1 MRWQNWL
8 IDLIFGVGCGIFI
21 FKAMNI
27 TSLNALRQLYKHPD
41 ERAIKKQITALDAH
55 CKSFIALSPF
65 VLLSTSDTDHNMDVS
80 PRGGSPGFV
89 RVSKDGAILIPD
101 APGNNRLDS
110 LENIIYTGKVG
121 LLFLIPGF
129 EETLRVNGTAV
140 LSTAPADIVRTTDE
154 HRVPKAVIRVTV
166 EAAYLHCAKAF
177 LRSKLWDARSNV
189 PRDTLP
195 TARQMMSD
203 QTGIPTEPDTREA
216 MLQRYAPD
224 L

>member
-1 MRWQNWL
+1 
-8 IDLIFGVGCGIFI
+8 
-21 FKAMNI
+21 MNI
-27 TSLNALRQLYKHPD
+27 TTLDALRQLYKHPD
-41 ERAIKKQITALDAH
+41 ERAIKKQIAALDVH

-65 VLLSTSDTDHNMDVS
+65 VLLSTSDADHNMDVS
-80 PRGGSPGFV
+80 PRGGSSGFV
-89 RVSKDGAILIPD
+89 RVSADGAILIPD

-110 LENIIYTGKVG
+110 LQNIIRTGKVG

-129 EETLRVNGTAV
+129 EETLRVNGSAV
-140 LSTAPADIVRTTDE
+140 LSTSPADVELATDE

-177 LRSKLWDARSNV
+177 LRSKLWEVSSLV

-195 TARQMMSD
+195 TSRKMMSD
-203 QTGIPTEPDTREA
+203 QTGISLPGPDTRET
-216 MLQRYAPD
+216 MLKRYAPD